1 MSPPRDDEPPE
12 ADDGPV
18 DSGSD
23 PGRTGDAEPAGPE
36 PDPPA
41 GSDGGSGQDRGPGSD
56 DARSTGDVEDP
67 GVDEGGTDE
76 TADAGEEVTG
86 DDAGEGPTGDDGG
99 VAVNGGASATDA
111 PSVDAP
117 SSDSPPARRGDAGA
131 AESESRSGARTF
143 VVDLVSSAL
152 AVLLVGA
159 LLFAVSGVWPPMVA
173 IESPSMTPHM
183 QTGDLVFV
191 MEEGRFP
198 GDGAVAGTGVV
209 TLRSGQET
217 GYEKFQRPGDV
228 IVYKPDG
235 SESATPIIH
244 RAMFYVE
251 EGENWYD
258 RADRQSI
265 GRYSECG
272 ETTEEALPTCPAP
285 HAGFITKGD
294 ANGGY
299 DQAQANPLSG
309 PVKPEWVVGTAEVR
323 VPKLGCIR
331 LRSERCAPGLR
342 AATTNGGLT
351 ADAALAIDAGNRSA
365 VVP

>member
-1 MSPPRDDEPPE
+1 MSPPRDDEPPSE

-18 DSGSD
+18 DGGTGS
-23 PGRTGDAEPAGPE
+23 GRTDDAEAGAE

-56 DARSTGDVEDP
+56 DARSTGDVEEP

-76 TADAGEEVTG
+76 TGDSGEGAD
-86 DDAGEGPTGDDGG
+86 DDAGEGPTGDDAGI
-99 VAVNGGASATDA
+99 AVNGGAPAADA

-117 SSDSPPARRGDAGA
+117 SSDGPPARRGDAGA
-131 AESESRSGARTF
+131 AESETGSGARTF
-143 VVDLVSSAL
+143 VVDVVSSAL

-191 MEEGRFP
+191 MEEERFP

-258 RADRQSI
+258 EADRQSI

-342 AATTNGGLT
+342 AATTDAGLT
-351 ADAALAIDAGNRSA
+351 ADATFAAETGNRTA
-365 VVP
+365 VAP

>member
-1 MSPPRDDEPPE
+1 MSPPRDDEPPFE
-12 ADDGPV
+12 DSDGPV
-18 DSGSD
+18 DGGGGRDGADGPEPSESDGPEPGGSGSD
-23 PGRTGDAEPAGPE
+23 P
-36 PDPPA
+36 
-41 GSDGGSGQDRGPGSD
+41 
-56 DARSTGDVEDP
+56 STGADGSSRDSTGRSADED
-67 GVDEGGTDE
+67 G
-76 TADAGEEVTG
+76 A
-86 DDAGEGPTGDDGG
+86 G
-99 VAVNGGASATDA
+99 VAVDGDA
-111 PSVDAP
+111 PADAP
-117 SSDSPPARRGDAGA
+117 PTRHRDADGD
-131 AESESRSGARTF
+131 ESGAGSGVRTF
-143 VVDLVSSAL
+143 VVDVVSSAL

-183 QTGDLVFV
+183 KTGDLVFV
-191 MEEGRFP
+191 MDEERFP

-209 TLRSGQET
+209 TLHSGRES

-251 EGENWYD
+251 AGENWYD
-258 RADRQSI
+258 KADRQSI

-272 ETTEEALPTCPAP
+272 ETTDAALPTCPAP

-331 LRSERCAPGLR
+331 LRNERCMEGMRGAPTGV
-342 AATTNGGLT
+342 
-351 ADAALAIDAGNRSA
+351 ALAVETGTRSAVGAANRSA
-365 VVP
+365 VAP